1 MKLASQ
7 WVQMTLIALVVYLVV
22 VHAKGAA
29 AVIGASGNAYAT
41 SVRAFTQPG
50 SSQQVGNNLRR

>member
-22 VHAKGAA
+22 TNARGAA
-29 AVIGASGNAYAT
+29 QVLNASGNAYAT
-41 SVRAFTQPG
+41 SVKAFTNPYG
-50 SSQQVGNNLRR
+50 RVGNAARR